1 MLETKHAKCVLSGTV
16 IALPLFMLRE
26 LQMPTSRKVGLAALF
41 SIAITD
47 VIFDIT
53 RTVHTVNSGF
63 GAFDK
68 IWDILEPTI
77 AVIISS
83 LPTYKALLRP
93 TKNTSY
99 QNLTHR
105 GPVTWDSKRRH
116 NAEESNDID
125 LGTISGQASRKTQEN
140 GSLGGPGD
148 AMDATSVV

>member
-1 MLETKHAKCVLSGTV
+1 MLSGTV

-26 LQMPTSRKVGLAALF
+26 LQMPTSGKVGLVALF
-41 SIAITD
+41 LIAITD

-53 RTVHTVNSGF
+53 RTVYTVDSGF
-63 GAFDK
+63 VAYDK
-68 IWDILEPTI
+68 VWDILEPSI

-105 GPVTWDSKRRH
+105 CPLTWHSKRSH
-116 NAEESNDID
+116 NAEESNDIE
-125 LGTISGQASRKTQEN
+125 LGTKSEQASKKILGN
-140 GSLGGPGD
+140 GSLEGSGD
-148 AMDATSVV
+148 GEDATSVM